1 MSLASVFSPATMRE
15 RDEARMGMSL
25 QLAHLESQQAE
36 ARELRA
42 RNFELSD
49 RLLAESRQADRAEFE
64 KTALEREVQSLRGQ
78 LADADRLSRRRRC
91 RYQLSS
97 DEELPNPQH
106 HSGHRYV
113 RRQHVTSP
121 TSWDFQVDGQPESSG
136 SLAALASVASDHYS
150 SGAHTS
156 SAASSSVSLPSN

>member
-1 MSLASVFSPATMRE
+1 
-15 RDEARMGMSL
+15 MGMSL

-49 RLLAESRQADRAEFE
+49 RLLTESRRADRAEFE

-78 LADADRLSRRRRC
+78 LADAERLSRRRR

-97 DEELPNPQH
+97 DDELPNPH
-106 HSGHRYV
+106 HPSHRYV
-113 RRQHVTSP
+113 RRQRVASP
-121 TSWDFQVDGQPESSG
+121 TSWDIRDGQSESSGSHVHHQRAASPTSWDIRVDRQSESSG
-136 SLAALASVASDHYS
+136 SLAANYS

-156 SAASSSVSLPSN
+156 SAASSSASLPLAN